1 LSSSVAVTIVIFAA
15 TAARCRYWLID
26 VFFPASTSSSYS
38 CICAFAHLLICVDH
52 APTKSPKN
60 NEYTE
65 DTIRWELFRNDLL

>member
-1 LSSSVAVTIVIFAA
+1 LLLSSSVDVTIIIFAA
-15 TAARCRYWLID
+15 AAAHCRYWLIV
-26 VFFPASTSSSYS
+26 VFFRLPPHRP
-38 CICAFAHLLICVDH
+38 ICAFAHLRICVDH